1 MTETTPFKTLLTVSA
16 LLAAAVTAGPAFA
29 ADSVSYT
36 VATSADFPPLS
47 YRDSEDTSKVIG
59 FEIDMIEAM
68 SEHGGWDYELTTS
81 AFNGLLPSLKSGR
94 VDMVVSDIY
103 NTAERRKS
111 VDFINYIEN
120 GFAVMAR
127 ADDAKTL
134 TGYEAMC
141 GKSIGILTGS
151 APEMDAVTAASKK
164 HCESKGEPAIQP
176 KSYPSVAQEIPQ
188 LGNGRLSGILE
199 TLTTLAYA
207 QSKNEGKFE
216 IAFRDPNTTK
226 VGIALRQDSDFED
239 QIREDMAWYMSS
251 GKADEHA
258 KKWDIP
264 VEALIK
270 TDSE

>member
-1 MTETTPFKTLLTVSA
+1 MTETTPFKKLMTASA
-16 LLAAAVTAGPAFA
+16 LLAAAVTAAPAFA
-29 ADSVSYT
+29 ADGDSYT
-36 VATSADFPPLS
+36 IATSADFPPLS
-47 YRDSEDTSKVIG
+47 YRDSEDTSKIIG
-59 FEIDMIEAM
+59 FEMDMIEAM
-68 SEHGGWDYELTTS
+68 SEHGGWDYELKTS

-120 GFAVMAR
+120 GFAVMVR
-127 ADDAKTL
+127 AEDADSLTSYDD
-134 TGYEAMC
+134 MC
-141 GKSIGILTGS
+141 GKNIGILTGS
-151 APEMDAVTAASKK
+151 APEMDAVTAASEK
-164 HCESKGEPAIQP
+164 HCESQGKPAIQP

-188 LGNGRLSGILE
+188 LANGRLSGILE

-207 QSKNEGKFE
+207 QSQNEGKFE

-226 VGIALRQDSDFED
+226 VGIALRKNSEFADDIKQ
-239 QIREDMAWYMSS
+239 DMAWYMSS
-251 GKADEHA
+251 GKADENA

-270 TDSE
+270 NDSE